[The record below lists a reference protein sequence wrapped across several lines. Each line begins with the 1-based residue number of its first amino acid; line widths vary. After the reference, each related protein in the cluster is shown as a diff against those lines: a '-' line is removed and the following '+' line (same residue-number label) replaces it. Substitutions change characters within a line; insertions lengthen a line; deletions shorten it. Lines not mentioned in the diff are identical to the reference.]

1 MLSYVPAIRGGA
13 LPIVQP
19 DNVDSPDRNVEVLP
33 TKNPSDP
40 RLYLKGVT
48 MHGDTH
54 LQEEQFLS
62 GFFDKNTFV
71 EAMGGWAKTVI
82 TGRARLGGIPM
93 GVIVP
98 EARTV
103 EYTIPADPAS
113 PLSTEQVVKQAGGVW
128 FPDSAYKTSQAI
140 HDFNREG
147 LPLII
152 FANWRGFLVDNAIC
166 SMKY

>member
-1 MLSYVPAIRGGA
+1 MCVGIGAYLVRLGQRTIQKVSNAPILLTGYQALNKLMGTPVYSSNSQLGGPSIMYSNGVSHLTVEDDIQGVDAIVKWLSYVPAMRGGA

-62 GFFDKNTFV
+62 GFLIKIHLLKPWGD
-71 EAMGGWAKTVI
+71 GP
-82 TGRARLGGIPM
+82 RL
-93 GVIVP
+93 
-98 EARTV
+98 
-103 EYTIPADPAS
+103 
-113 PLSTEQVVKQAGGVW
+113 
-128 FPDSAYKTSQAI
+128 
-140 HDFNREG
+140 
-147 LPLII
+147 
-152 FANWRGFLVDNAIC
+152 
-166 SMKY
+166 